1 MFSKRVILSNISF
14 ERLKKDSICIENNL
28 IGSDNDICLTVDSL
42 IDISNA
48 ITGSNNFTLRKV
60 NVKPYGYDKM
70 YMDKDLIEDKLY
82 QLKDQFNEKRIII
95 KIFILHYSTTYIY
108 FMTGLDEYIG
118 YYLLAISVRG
128 IVVNEGI

>member
-1 MFSKRVILSNISF
+1 
-14 ERLKKDSICIENNL
+14 
-28 IGSDNDICLTVDSL
+28 
-42 IDISNA
+42 
-48 ITGSNNFTLRKV
+48 
-60 NVKPYGYDKM
+60 
-70 YMDKDLIEDKLY
+70 MDKDLIEDKLY

-118 YYLLAISVRG
+118 YYLLAISIRG

>member
-1 MFSKRVILSNISF
+1 MKKYVKKILVSERVILSNISF

-60 NVKPYGYDKM
+60 NVKPYG
-70 YMDKDLIEDKLY
+70 
-82 QLKDQFNEKRIII
+82 
-95 KIFILHYSTTYIY
+95 
-108 FMTGLDEYIG
+108 
-118 YYLLAISVRG
+118 
-128 IVVNEGI
+128 

>member
-1 MFSKRVILSNISF
+1 MVSKRVILSNISF

-108 FMTGLDEYIG
+108 FMMGLDEYIG
-118 YYLLAISVRG
+118 YYLLAISIRG